1 MRYKEIRDFYYEYR
15 AFQEALGLDKETA
28 RANALKAYREK
39 LKKYFG
45 VRAVETMRTMTL
57 AERFISHHPEMF
69 GLADNAIF
77 DVRMRAQNMT
87 TDDRLKILKYFS
99 DNKEAL
105 I

>member
-1 MRYKEIRDFYYEYR
+1 MRFKEIRDFYFEYR
-15 AFQEALGLDKETA
+15 AFEEARGLDKETA

-45 VRAVETMRTMTL
+45 VRPGETMRTMTFE
-57 AERFISHHPEMF
+57 ERFISHHPEMF

-87 TDDRLKILKYFS
+87 RDDKLKILKYFS
-99 DNKEAL
+99 DNKKEL

>member
-1 MRYKEIRDFYYEYR
+1 MRFKEIRDFYFEYR
-15 AFQEALGLDKETA
+15 AFEEARGLDKETA

-45 VRAVETMRTMTL
+45 VRAAETMSTMTFE
-57 AERFISHHPEMF
+57 ERFISHHPEMF
-69 GLADNAIF
+69 DLADNAIF

-87 TDDRLKILKYFS
+87 RDDKLKILKYFS
-99 DNKEAL
+99 DNKKEL